1 MPNNTLAIIL
11 IFLGYTWSSASPS
24 TAKYSSEPKIRNLLC
39 CVKLMILTFTVL
51 IAEGGFSEQDASR
64 NMGEGIEA

>member
-1 MPNNTLAIIL
+1 MTNNTITIIL
-11 IFLGYTWSSASPS
+11 IVLGYTWSSASPS
-24 TAKYSSEPKIRNLLC
+24 TAKYSSEC
-39 CVKLMILTFTVL
+39 CVKSMILTFTVL